1 MLDPMRAAGLDLPPD
16 DHRPAGPWQ
25 ASLTIALSAGIGAF
39 ALYEALIVRIGG
51 LPIYLWL
58 SAGVGCLILVVALLW
73 ARDIRSWRT
82 TAAVQVLLGCIVGGL
97 AWFVSGDAA
106 GKWGGFIGAVVVVA
120 DGLKGFRNPM
130 LRQAKADD
138 K

>member
-16 DHRPAGPWQ
+16 DLRPAGPWQ
-25 ASLTIALSAGIGAF
+25 ASLTIALSAGGAF
-39 ALYEALIVRIGG
+39 ALYEGLIVRIGG

-58 SAGVGCLILVVALLW
+58 SAGVSCLMLGAALLW

-82 TAAVQVLLGCIVGGL
+82 TAALQVLLGFIVEGL

-120 DGLKGFRNPM
+120 DGLKSFRKPT